1 MDSPTEFINKFGR
14 SIAAS
19 VGQESDPSVFDAM
32 NQAKKEE
39 IRQKVVEELN
49 KNLLEPI

>member
-1 MDSPTEFINKFGR
+1 MDSPTEFIKKFER

-19 VGQESDPSVFDAM
+19 IGQKSDPSVFDAM

-39 IRQKVVEELN
+39 IRGKVVEELN